1 MGHFL
6 PIHKSCVRACSSRYA
21 QQRLPA
27 SYLVSAVGHV
37 FCEWPRNLRHAFC
50 DVKLS
55 DTGPPSKLNW
65 PRTVPTNELTV
76 TDAFTAG

>member
-1 MGHFL
+1 M
-6 PIHKSCVRACSSRYA
+6 
-21 QQRLPA
+21 
-27 SYLVSAVGHV
+27 
-37 FCEWPRNLRHAFC
+37 RHAFC